1 MLGAGQATGWAKKRV
16 CYLCVMREIIMRP
29 EIQRRHIFVSLP
41 WQPLIFHV
49 IFALPASLEVL
60 LSVSPQRRKYF
71 SPYIYT
77 RSYPFLLSTQLPLW
91 ITTKLVNCDHER
103 RAKQQLLIL
112 WTRNQFNKGSHCTPP
127 QLDER
132 IYKYFKRNVGTWY
145 RRLESAGA
153 ATHSLNAPG
162 VQKHCEELLYVL
174 TAGSAQRGKSA
185 FHVHI

>member
-91 ITTKLVNCDHER
+91 ITAKLVNCDHER
-103 RAKQQLLIL
+103 EQNSSFSFFELEINLI
-112 WTRNQFNKGSHCTPP
+112 KGAIVH
-127 QLDER
+127 
-132 IYKYFKRNVGTWY
+132 
-145 RRLESAGA
+145 RRSSTSVYINISNGML
-153 ATHSLNAPG
+153 APG
-162 VQKHCEELLYVL
+162 IADSRALGRQ
-174 TAGSAQRGKSA
+174 
-185 FHVHI
+185 HIL